1 MSTPGENALSAYLVA
16 EREKFYR
23 LAYSCLHHREDALD
37 AVQTAVCRALER
49 RASRSSPWNSAPR
62 REGPRLAAGALSVL
76 RRAAYRP
83 TRTITLLGRTV
94 MLLPTPRRGGWTSS

>member
-49 RASRSSPWNSAPR
+49 QEAPEEDGETNFSRTLGLPYAR
-62 REGPRLAAGALSVL
+62 CEGGIAVYCDGAWQLF
-76 RRAAYRP
+76 
-83 TRTITLLGRTV
+83 TLKE
-94 MLLPTPRRGGWTSS
+94 